1 MALDASRGLAELF
14 AAARPRRIDE
24 IIAEAKEDRLHAAVI
39 RNELMAELAK
49 YQPFDS
55 HELTMRDEILYFVQS
70 NPYSFERRLAGHIT
84 ASAWIVDETLKRALL
99 THHRKLDRWLQ
110 LGGHADGD
118 ADVRRVALREATE
131 ESGLAP
137 IRFAR
142 REIFD
147 VDVHVIPARKNEPEH
162 KHYDIRFLL
171 IADADAPLIVSEE
184 SHELAWLP
192 IAELDRDGI
201 DASVRR
207 MARKTLARHSTA

>member
-1 MALDASRGLAELF
+1 MTREALLAEL
-14 AAARPRRIDE
+14 
-24 IIAEAKEDRLHAAVI
+24 AE
-39 RNELMAELAK
+39 
-49 YQPFDS
+49 YQPVDS
-55 HELTMRDEILYFVQS
+55 REAAMRDEIARFVQS
-70 NPYSFERRLAGHIT
+70 YVDCFERTQLAGHIT
-84 ASAWIVDETLKRALL
+84 ASAWIVDETFEHALL

-137 IRFAR
+137 IQFAS

-162 KHYDIRFLL
+162 KHYDIRFLF
-171 IADADAPLIVSEE
+171 IADADAPLVVSEE

-192 IAELDRDGI
+192 IAELDRDDI

-207 MARKTLARHSTA
+207 MARKTLARNSTA